1 MQRYKN
7 RAKQTNINDYNSV
20 TIQLFT
26 PKLHTGARPQSEKC
40 KLGPGPS
47 VQIGAWPQRALLTVK
62 VVDFSFISDE
72 KDGE

>member
-7 RAKQTNINDYNSV
+7 STNLTNINDYNSV

-26 PKLHTGARPQSEKC
+26 PKMHTGARPQSEKC

-47 VQIGAWPQRALLTVK
+47 VHSIYLQ
-62 VVDFSFISDE
+62 S
-72 KDGE
+72 

>member
-26 PKLHTGARPQSEKC
+26 PKLHTGARPQ
-40 KLGPGPS
+40 
-47 VQIGAWPQRALLTVK
+47 RALSTVK